1 MAPAHD
7 LRILAHFFQSLGY
20 PKLVA
25 KVTRAS
31 GRTARRQTGEWPTN
45 RASRWLLPEEH
56 PQHASQEECARI
68 SAKLLAHVLEFDGA
82 PEAPPD
88 VRAVAARILG
98 KDPQPGDYYCPISG
112 LPLSFDEIVDST
124 DINPRHGMS
133 VFAMGHVVPL
143 GSLADVR
150 GRHVA
155 ENVVWMHEWG
165 NRVQGNLS
173 VDQTIAEIHRMSEF
187 HRNRGH

>member
-1 MAPAHD
+1 MTAADD
-7 LRILAHFFQSLGY
+7 LRILTRFFQSLGY
-20 PKLVA
+20 PKLVS

-45 RASRWLLPEEH
+45 RASRWSLPEEH
-56 PQHASQEECARI
+56 PQYASREECSRI
-68 SAKLLAHVLEFDGA
+68 SAKLLAQVLEFHGA
-82 PEAPPD
+82 PESPPE
-88 VRAVAARILG
+88 VKRVAARILG
-98 KDPQPGDYYCPISG
+98 KEPKSGDYDCPISG
-112 LPLSFDEIVDST
+112 LPLKFDHLVDST

-133 VFAMGHVVPL
+133 AFAMGHVVPL
-143 GSLADVR
+143 GSFDGVS

-173 VDQTIAEIHRMSEF
+173 VDQTIAEIHRMSQF
-187 HRNRGH
+187 HRRRGH